1 MAPLTDW
8 SLWHQDYDDPRSD
21 LSRRRRSVQQQVENW
36 LDSRSDDTLRVVSA
50 CSGTGLDLLEVLAR
64 RPDDAVRVSARLIE
78 LDDGLAESADTYAAA
93 HGLERIDVLRAD
105 AGTTDSYAGAVP
117 ADLVMMCGVFGNI
130 VDHDILETVR
140 LLPAMC
146 AEGATVLWTRGRF
159 ESDFALTIR
168 EWFAETGFEE
178 VAMDMPTD
186 VGYRV
191 GAHRLVGPPREL
203 PPATTFFTFVR

>member
-1 MAPLTDW
+1 MAPRTDW
-8 SLWHQDYDDPRSD
+8 HVWHQDYDDPSSE
-21 LSRRRRSVQQQVENW
+21 LSRRRRSVQQQVEDW
-36 LDSRSDDTLRVVSA
+36 LDSRVDETLRVVSA

-64 RPDDAVRVSARLIE
+64 RPADAERVTARLIE
-78 LDDGLAESADTYAAA
+78 LDDDLAGAAESYATA
-93 HGLERIDVLRAD
+93 HDLEWIDVLRAD

-130 VDHDILETVR
+130 VDRDILETVR

-168 EWFAETGFEE
+168 EWFADAGFEE

-191 GAHRLVGPPREL
+191 GAHRLVRPPRDL
-203 PPATTFFTFVR
+203 PAATTFFTFV